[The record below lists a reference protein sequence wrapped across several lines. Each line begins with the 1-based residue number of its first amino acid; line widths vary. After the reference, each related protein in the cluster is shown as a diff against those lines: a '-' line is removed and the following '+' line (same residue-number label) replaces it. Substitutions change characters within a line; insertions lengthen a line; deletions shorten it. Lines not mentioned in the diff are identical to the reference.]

1 MNLQT
6 GGGHAPP
13 VFLKRKKAIMDI
25 LKCKAFVTSVD
36 EGSFTAAGRVMGY
49 TPSGISQLVS
59 AMESELGFSL
69 LIRKSNGVVP
79 TNEGEIMYP
88 LALEYIEKEADIY
101 RAATE
106 LSGMYKGN
114 VMIATYASVAAHTLP
129 SIIKEFTDLH
139 PSINIQIEEAT
150 KNRIEKMVSS
160 GKADLSFSSRLSNP
174 SYVWIPFTE
183 DRMVAVLPQDHPYA
197 DKESYPIKNCRKEDI
212 IMPSEGDDAD
222 VRELLKKH
230 GIVPNIRLTT
240 LENFTAINMVE
251 KGLGIGIMN
260 EGITRSWQTCTA
272 IVPLD
277 PPSQI
282 TIGISLPSLETAA
295 PAVKEFVLF
304 AADKLGVSVDQ

>member
-1 MNLQT
+1 
-6 GGGHAPP
+6 
-13 VFLKRKKAIMDI
+13 MDI
-25 LKCKAFVTSVD
+25 LKCKAFVSAVD
-36 EGSFTAAGRVMGY
+36 EGSLTGAVKLLGY

-88 LALEYIEKEADIY
+88 LAVEYIEKESEIY
-101 RAATE
+101 KAATE

-114 VMIATYASVAAHTLP
+114 VMIATYASIAAHTLP
-129 SIIKEFTDLH
+129 SIIKEFTDMH
-139 PSINIQIEEAT
+139 PSINIQIEETT
-150 KNRIEKMVSS
+150 KNRIEKLVSS
-160 GKADLSFSSRLSNP
+160 GKADLAFSSRLSNQ
-174 SYVWIPFTE
+174 SFKWIPFAE
-183 DRMVAVLPQDHPYA
+183 DRMVAVLPKEHPFA
-197 DKESYPIKNCRKEDI
+197 DKDSYPIKNCRKEDI

-230 GIVPNIRLTT
+230 SIVPNIRLTT

-260 EGITRSWQTCTA
+260 EGITRYWQTGTA

-277 PPSQI
+277 PPSSI
-282 TIGISLPSLETAA
+282 TLGITVPSLETAA
-295 PAVKEFVLF
+295 PAVKEFVCF
-304 AADKLGVSVDQ
+304 AADKLGVSVE